1 MPRRRD
7 AEFGDITESLMML
20 WGFAIFRP
28 NSMYF
33 DFANVLV
40 YILVS
45 GGFIFGSM
53 TLGRVLRP
61 NRPTPQ
67 KLSTYE
73 CGEEAIGSAW
83 IQFNVRF
90 YIIALIFLIF
100 DVEIAVLFPW
110 AVIFKEVGLLALG
123 EILIFLGILVVGF
136 VYVWVKGDLE
146 WLKSL
151 GEVRTDS
158 RKLDS

>member
-1 MPRRRD
+1 
-7 AEFGDITESLMML
+7 
-20 WGFAIFRP
+20 
-28 NSMYF
+28 MYF

-40 YILVS
+40 YLLVAC
-45 GGFIFGSM
+45 GFILGSM
-53 TLGRVLRP
+53 VAGRLIRRQRP
-61 NRPTPQ
+61 DPE

-73 CGEEAIGSAW
+73 CGEDTIGTAW

-110 AVIFKEVGLLALG
+110 TTIFKEVSESSPIAFIEMGVFLVILL
-123 EILIFLGILVVGF
+123 VGF
-136 VYVWVKGDLE
+136 VYVWAKGDLE

-151 GEVRTDS
+151 GEVRTTPPGEE
-158 RKLDS
+158 R

>member
-1 MPRRRD
+1 
-7 AEFGDITESLMML
+7 
-20 WGFAIFRP
+20 
-28 NSMYF
+28 MYF

-45 GGFIFGSM
+45 AGFIFGSM
-53 TLGRVLRP
+53 TLGKVLRRH
-61 NRPTPQ
+61 RPTPE
-67 KLSTYE
+67 KLTTYE

-83 IQFNVRF
+83 VQFNVRF

-110 AVIFKEVGLLALG
+110 ALIFKKMGLLALA
-123 EILIFLGILVVGF
+123 EILIFTLILVVGF

-151 GEVRTDS
+151 GEVKTEH

>member
-1 MPRRRD
+1 MSIQFLEAFLLCSMLACFRLLDTCCECLMLPVP
-7 AEFGDITESLMML
+7 FG
-20 WGFAIFRP
+20 IFRR

-45 GGFIFGSM
+45 AGFIFGSM
-53 TLGRVLRP
+53 TLGKIIRP

-110 AVIFKEVGLLALG
+110 AKIFKKPG
-123 EILIFLGILVVGF
+123 
-136 VYVWVKGDLE
+136 
-146 WLKSL
+146 
-151 GEVRTDS
+151 
-158 RKLDS
+158 